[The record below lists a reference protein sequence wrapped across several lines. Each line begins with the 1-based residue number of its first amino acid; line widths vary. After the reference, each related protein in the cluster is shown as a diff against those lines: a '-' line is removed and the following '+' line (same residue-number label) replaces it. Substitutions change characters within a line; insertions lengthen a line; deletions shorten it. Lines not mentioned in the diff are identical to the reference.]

1 MARGPRSRRTPAGE
15 EDAEKEYEVD
25 VEPDRWKSSSR
36 NSRLEL
42 IGRLPPLRRHSRI
55 PGADGEGE
63 GGFLRGLVI
72 HPDNKYVS
80 LPYILVHLPLLPYVS
95 ATTATS
101 RD

>member
-1 MARGPRSRRTPAGE
+1 MVRGARSRRPPAGE

-42 IGRLPPLRRHSRI
+42 MGRLPPLRRLSRI
-55 PGADGEGE
+55 PGADADAE

-80 LPYILVHLPLLPYVS
+80 YRCH
-95 ATTATS
+95 TDTS
-101 RD
+101 TFLCCHTN